1 MSHASRKPVVVT
13 ARVLRSFSQAA
24 LDFVFPWT
32 CHLCGCS
39 DEVSR
44 DGATG
49 NFCRDCRRQV
59 APDILNSCGRC
70 GAFLGPHSSAPGGC
84 IHCRS
89 KPIRFDSVTCLGM
102 YEDALRKA
110 VLSAKWSFSS
120 AGTASLADLLFSQRR
135 TELRDYNADLVIPIP
150 QSWQV
155 RLRRRFN
162 PASVIAAVLASG
174 LRVRTDEHILRRRR
188 NTRPQKRV
196 AVQRRFDNQKK
207 SFRVRDGH
215 LVEGRRILLVDDV
228 VTTGATCS
236 EAARMLKQHG
246 AKCCAVAVLARVLD
260 GR

>member
-1 MSHASRKPVVVT
+1 MSDASRKPMATV
-13 ARVLRSFSQAA
+13 ARTLLSVSQAA

-32 CHLCGCS
+32 CQLCGCS

-44 DGATG
+44 GGVTG
-49 NFCRDCRRQV
+49 NFCSECRGQI
-59 APDILNSCGRC
+59 APEILNSCRRC
-70 GAFLGPHSSAPGGC
+70 GAVLGPHSSAPGGC
-84 IHCRS
+84 VHCRN
-89 KPIRFDSVTCLGM
+89 KPIRFDSLTCLGM

-120 AGTASLADLLFSQRR
+120 AGTASLADLLFRER
-135 TELRDYNADLVIPIP
+135 CAELRDFDADVVIPIP

-162 PASVIAAVLASG
+162 PAGVIATVLATE
-174 LRVRTDEHILRRRR
+174 LRVRADEHILRRRR

-196 AVQRRFDNQKK
+196 AVQRRFDNQKN

-215 LVEGRRILLVDDV
+215 LVDGRRILLVDDV

-236 EAARMLKQHG
+236 EATRMLKKRG

>member
-1 MSHASRKPVVVT
+1 MKTLQSV
-13 ARVLRSFSQAA
+13 SQAA
-24 LDFVFPWT
+24 LDFIYPWT
-32 CHLCGCS
+32 CQLCGCT

-44 DGATG
+44 GGATG
-49 NFCRDCRRQV
+49 NFCRDCQEQIS
-59 APDILNSCGRC
+59 PEILNSCDRC
-70 GAFLGPHSSAPGGC
+70 GAGLGPYASAPGGC
-84 IHCRS
+84 VHCRS
-89 KPIRFDSVTCLGM
+89 KPIRFDSLTCLGM

-135 TELRDYNADLVIPIP
+135 AELRGYAADLVIPIP

-174 LRVRTDEHILRRRR
+174 LHIRADEHILRRRR

-196 AVQRRFDNQKK
+196 SVQRRFDNQKN
-207 SFRVRDGH
+207 SFRVCDGH
-215 LVEGRRILLVDDV
+215 VVDGRRVLLVDDV

-236 EAARMLKQHG
+236 EAARILKQHG
-246 AKCCAVAVLARVLD
+246 AKCCEVAVLARVLD